1 MRVGEAVR
9 DRASFHWTAI
19 SIHAI
24 LKLKIATGVFGKEGM
39 DMRHWHGKNQSGKRR
54 WAALL
59 ALVMALSL
67 MAPLSGCGK
76 GGQEQGPDVDQP
88 ADSDGAVAALTR
100 LLLLDFS
107 GIQDSDVTPS
117 VPAYQVSQDLS
128 NVVNQGQFHLSD
140 SQRSMLAK
148 NMFVVSS
155 SYYNEFFEQYET
167 NRYDQIPNFIT
178 VDSMMHTYH
187 LYFSLLLNRTEKN
200 YLAADLAELSGAML
214 EAAEAQ
220 YEALKGT
227 DWEEAARRSVAFFAV
242 GARLQNESIA
252 VPDYAADLA
261 ETELQRIYAAQGID
275 VSPLAEDNMDYT
287 QYIPRGY
294 YEGDQVLEAYFRAM
308 MWYGQVNFVQKN
320 DDLTRAA
327 LLITL
332 TLMDSSK
339 AWENL
344 YAVTSFF
351 AGSSDDLGYYD
362 YAPAV
367 VAAYGQVPAAS
378 QLTAEEENYQTFK
391 SLVEKMDP
399 PAINSVPVWD
409 DPNDPS
415 EVGDVLESKKG
426 FRFMG
431 QRFTIDAA
439 IMQQL
444 VYRAVEEADDGDKR
458 LLPDALDVPAALGS
472 EAALNILKDQGVT
485 KYPNYMEQMETL
497 RDQVEKAPVSTWTS
511 SLYSSWLYTLTPVLE
526 AKGEGW
532 PSYMTSEE
540 WQKKDLE
547 TFAGSYTELKH
558 DTVLYAKQ
566 VMAEMGGGPQ
576 DVVDDRGYVDPEAD
590 VYERF
595 ALLAQQT
602 ADGLDKLG
610 YLGDNDRE
618 NLSRLAELAQ
628 QLVTISEK
636 ELQNETLTDVEYELI
651 RGYGGTLE
659 HFWTEAVKDRADTDY
674 LDTQE
679 IPSSLVTDIA
689 TDPNGAVLQVATGR
703 PAEILVVV
711 PVDGTLRIASG
722 VVYDFYQFTQPIS
735 QRLTDTQ
742 WRQMIGQW
750 ASDDGSYN
758 WDAKVEKPQWTQ
770 SYWSEG

>member
-1 MRVGEAVR
+1 
-9 DRASFHWTAI
+9 
-19 SIHAI
+19 
-24 LKLKIATGVFGKEGM
+24 
-39 DMRHWHGKNQSGKRR
+39 MRHWHGKNRRGRRR

-59 ALVMALSL
+59 AFVMALSL

-76 GGQEQGPDVDQP
+76 DGQEPGPDVDQP
-88 ADSDGAVAALTR
+88 VDSDGAVAALTR
-100 LLLLDFS
+100 MLLLDFS
-107 GIQDSDVTPS
+107 GIKESSVTPS
-117 VPAYQVSQDLS
+117 VPAYQVNQDLS
-128 NVVNQGQFHLSD
+128 NVVNQEQFYLSD
-140 SQRSMLAK
+140 SQKAMLAK

-200 YLAADLAELSGAML
+200 YLAADLAKLSGAML
-214 EAAEAQ
+214 EAAGAQ

-242 GARLQNESIA
+242 GAKLQDEGAA

-261 ETELQRIYAAQGID
+261 DTELERIYAAQGIE

-294 YEGDQVLEAYFRAM
+294 YEGDPVLEAYFRAM

-332 TLMDSSK
+332 TLMDSSE

-351 AGSSDDLGYYD
+351 AGASDDLGYYD

-367 VAAYGQVPAAS
+367 VAAYGQVPTTS
-378 QLTAEEENYQTFK
+378 QLTAEEENYKTFK

-444 VYRAVEEADDGDKR
+444 VYRAVEEADNGDKR
-458 LLPDALDVPAALGS
+458 LLPDTLDVPAALGS

-485 KYPNYMEQMETL
+485 QYPNYMEQMETL
-497 RDQVEKAPVSTWTS
+497 RDQVEKAPVSSWTS

-540 WQKKDLE
+540 WQKKALE

-566 VMAEMGGGPQ
+566 VMAEMGGGPE
-576 DVVDDRGYVDPEAD
+576 DVVDDRGYVDPEVD

-610 YLGDNDRE
+610 YLGDSDRE
-618 NLSRLAELAQ
+618 NLSRLAELAK

-636 ELQNETLTDVEYELI
+636 ELQNETLTDEEYELI
-651 RGYGGTLE
+651 RSYGGTLE
-659 HFWTEAVKDRADTDY
+659 HFWTEAVKDKAATDY
-674 LDTQE
+674 LAAQE

-689 TDPNGAVLQVATGR
+689 TDPNGTVLQVATGR

-750 ASDDGSYN
+750 ANDDGSYN

-770 SYWSEG
+770 SYWSEE